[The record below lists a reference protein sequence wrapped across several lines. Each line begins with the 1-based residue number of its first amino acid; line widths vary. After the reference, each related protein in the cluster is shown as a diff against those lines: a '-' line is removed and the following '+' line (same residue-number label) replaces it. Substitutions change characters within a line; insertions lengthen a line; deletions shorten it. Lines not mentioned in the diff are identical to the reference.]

1 MLIFNPNKRIS
12 IEGSLQHPF
21 FKDLYCPEDEP
32 VRSPLN
38 PMEFEFENLDLN
50 KEQLK
55 DLIFEEIS
63 EHCRFFWYVTLAKK
77 ILFFDSSFSAMP
89 SQTL

>member
-1 MLIFNPNKRIS
+1 MLIFNPNKRIG
-12 IEGSLQHPF
+12 IEDSLQHPY

-55 DLIFEEIS
+55 DLIFEEILLYHYP
-63 EHCRFFWYVTLAKK
+63 EFKK
-77 ILFFDSSFSAMP
+77 QYDSK
-89 SQTL
+89 L

>member
-55 DLIFEEIS
+55 DLIFEEILLYHYPDFKS
-63 EHCRFFWYVTLAKK
+63 DYDKK
-77 ILFFDSSFSAMP
+77 LKNGESIA
-89 SQTL
+89 